1 MTTDTTYV
9 IVGAG
14 VAGPPAHT
22 AAKPNGPMGGPPRPR
37 GSRLG
42 RADREPTSS
51 PPPRWYA
58 EHDIDLRLGVAV
70 TGIDPAT
77 HQVSLA
83 DGSRAGYAKLLLAT
97 GSSPRRLSV
106 PGAGLDGVLS
116 LRTAGD
122 SDQMKETLRSASHIV
137 AIGGGCT
144 GLETAAAARAAGPR
158 VTRLEMA
165 ELPLLRVLG
174 PP

>member
-1 MTTDTTYV
+1 MG
-9 IVGAG
+9 GAG
-14 VAGPPAHT
+14 PGGAKAAEPLRAEGFAGRLTLIGAEPERPYERPPLSKGSLPGT
-22 AAKPNGPMGGPPRPR
+22 AERDTI
-37 GSRLG
+37 SVH
-42 RADREPTSS
+42 
-51 PPPRWYA
+51 PPRWYA

-106 PGAGLDGVLS
+106 PGAGLDGVLY

-122 SDQMKETLRSASHIV
+122 SDQMKETLRSASHIL
-137 AIGGGCT
+137 AIRCG
-144 GLETAAAARAAGPR
+144 R
-158 VTRLEMA
+158 
-165 ELPLLRVLG
+165 
-174 PP
+174 